1 MKTATP
7 WLLFCVLLFAGCNLN
22 DVPDPRSI
30 LNNKYDNKT
39 IGLSLQF
46 PSGWIL
52 KTDQQIGT
60 QKADLVAVSAPVNG
74 ITPNVNVIFST
85 HTGTTDLYVILPQVR
100 NQLVAA
106 FPDFANYS
114 DTIYVAGNGA
124 PVGKIKYTATS
135 NGMQLKFLQVY
146 IINKSK
152 DIIITYTDGSGNF
165 DLNTDIPS
173 IDASMN
179 IY

>member
-7 WLLFCVLLFAGCNLN
+7 WLLFCALLAGCNLS

-46 PSGWIL
+46 PSGWVL
-52 KTDQQIGT
+52 KTDQLVGT
-60 QKADLVAVSAPVNG
+60 TRVDLLAVSVPVNG
-74 ITPNVNVIFST
+74 ITPNVNVIFSA
-85 HTGTTDLYVILPQVR
+85 HAGTTDLYVILPQIR

-114 DTIYVAGNGA
+114 DTVYVAGNGA
-124 PVGKIKYTATS
+124 PVGKIKYTGTS
-135 NGMQLKFLQVY
+135 NGLHLKFMQVI
-146 IINKSK
+146 IINRSK

-165 DLNTDIPS
+165 DLNTDITS